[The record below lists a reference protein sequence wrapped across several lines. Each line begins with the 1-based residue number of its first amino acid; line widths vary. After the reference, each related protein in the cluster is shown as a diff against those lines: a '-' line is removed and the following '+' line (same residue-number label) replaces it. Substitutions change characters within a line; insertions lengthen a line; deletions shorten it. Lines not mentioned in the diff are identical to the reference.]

1 MGNWAWETSL
11 DSYLAGGGRGRGA
24 GEVPV
29 CPGRAHER
37 QEGVEMRGEE
47 GGWEEKREGEGRGRG
62 ERKREEERRREEKG
76 GEERRREE
84 KSSSCSASISP
95 AAAAASASSSS
106 LMLWPFDLEP
116 DISSVCYERG

>member
-47 GGWEEKREGEGRGRG
+47 GGWL
-62 ERKREEERRREEKG
+62 ERRER
-76 GEERRREE
+76 ERR
-84 KSSSCSASISP
+84 
-95 AAAAASASSSS
+95 
-106 LMLWPFDLEP
+106 
-116 DISSVCYERG
+116 